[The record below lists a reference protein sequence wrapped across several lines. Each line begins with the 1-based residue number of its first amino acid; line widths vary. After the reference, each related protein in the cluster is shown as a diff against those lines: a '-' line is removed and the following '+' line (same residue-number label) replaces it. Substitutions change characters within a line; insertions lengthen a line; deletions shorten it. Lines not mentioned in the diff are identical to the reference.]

1 MAEILETIMLIAFGL
16 SWPINVYK
24 NFKARTAKSM
34 SLWFIL
40 LIIFG
45 YVAGI
50 AAKILSNRV
59 NYVLAVYVLN
69 LVMVSANLIVYIINR
84 RYDRAGYVMAGEQEA

>member
-34 SLWFIL
+34 SLWFIV

-45 YVAGI
+45 YLAGI
-50 AAKILSNRV
+50 AAKVISHRV
-59 NYVLAVYVLN
+59 NYVLAVYLLN
-69 LVMVSANLIVYIINR
+69 LVMVSANLIIYFINR
-84 RYDRAGYVMAGEQEA
+84 RYDRAGFAIDSEQEA

>member
-1 MAEILETIMLIAFGL
+1 MAEILETVMLIAFGL

-45 YVAGI
+45 YLAGI
-50 AAKILSNRV
+50 AAKVISHRI
-59 NYVLAVYVLN
+59 NYVLAVYALN
-69 LVMVSANLIVYIINR
+69 LVMVLANLIIYFVNR
-84 RYDRAGYVMAGEQEA
+84 RYDRLDLAMGGRQEA

>member
-45 YVAGI
+45 YLAGI
-50 AAKILSNRV
+50 AAKIISHRV
-59 NYVLAVYVLN
+59 NYVLAVYLLN
-69 LVMVSANLIVYIINR
+69 LVMVSANLIIYFINR
-84 RYDRAGYVMAGEQEA
+84 RYDRAGFAIGNEQEA